1 MKVGDYIVANYH
13 DGREF
18 TGTITLIENQSGK
31 DGTIWGDGSNGSDR
45 IMIRIRNEKGNYQSF
60 WIDKCVSLDTIGA

>member
-1 MKVGDYIVANYH
+1 MMEIKIGDKIIAHYH

-18 TGTITLIENQSGK
+18 NGIVTLVENQSGQ
-31 DGTIWGDGSNGSDR
+31 WGDGNPNCLDDR

-60 WIDKCVSLDTIGA
+60 WLDKCVMFSV